1 MSVIYAQPRDTVF
14 GRAISSVR
22 ASLDVAPG
30 TKPGQGSDMSQ
41 TKQQQQEAAAG
52 SPRPR
57 EDWELFWRIIAGLM
71 VLVIAWILWVLYQVT
86 PRSVV
91 TPLAYANRIRP
102 IGRQQPAS
110 GAAAP
115 ALAPPTDVA
124 PVSPS
129 AAAATASPAVT
140 SPALPPAATATE
152 APTDKA
158 QAAVATGAH
167 QPSADVRAPAA
178 VRTEQ
183 QVQEVG
189 LRLATEIST
198 PATEKQGSVKV
209 QEGASGSTPVA
220 GAAGKQ
226 RP

>member
-1 MSVIYAQPRDTVF
+1 
-14 GRAISSVR
+14 
-22 ASLDVAPG
+22 
-30 TKPGQGSDMSQ
+30 MSQ

-91 TPLAYANRIRP
+91 TPLAFANRIRP
-102 IGRQQPAS
+102 IGRQQPAT
-110 GAAAP
+110 GAAAS
-115 ALAPPTDVA
+115 AVAPPAVA
-124 PVSPS
+124 APGSPS
-129 AAAATASPAVT
+129 ATAVTASPAVT
-140 SPALPPAATATE
+140 PLALPPAATATG

-158 QAAVATGAH
+158 QAAVAAGAH
-167 QPSADVRAPAA
+167 QPSADVRPPAA
-178 VRTEQ
+178 ENTEQ

-198 PATEKQGSVKV
+198 PAAEKQGSVKV
-209 QEGASGSTPVA
+209 QEGASGSAPAA
-220 GAAGKQ
+220 GAVGKQ

>member
-1 MSVIYAQPRDTVF
+1 
-14 GRAISSVR
+14 
-22 ASLDVAPG
+22 
-30 TKPGQGSDMSQ
+30 MSQ
-41 TKQQQQEAAAG
+41 TKQLQQEAAAG

-129 AAAATASPAVT
+129 AAAATAS
-140 SPALPPAATATE
+140 SALPPAATATE
-152 APTDKA
+152 AATDKA
-158 QAAVATGAH
+158 QQAVAAGAQ
-167 QPSADVRAPAA
+167 QPSADVRPPAA
-178 VRTEQ
+178 EKTEQ

-198 PATEKQGSVKV
+198 PAAISAPAAEKQGSVKV
-209 QEGASGSTPVA
+209 QEGASGSTPAA

-226 RP
+226 QP